1 MLNLL
6 KSIQIIYSLQNWTE
20 NFQLHLPEEDVENQT
35 EFTLQK
41 SEIYAQHRELLQKFA
56 KFLEYENICMIIYF
70 FLIPCYFIIP

>member
-41 SEIYAQHRELLQKFA
+41 SEIYAQHRELLQNLPNFWNTKT
-56 KFLEYENICMIIYF
+56 YV
-70 FLIPCYFIIP
+70 